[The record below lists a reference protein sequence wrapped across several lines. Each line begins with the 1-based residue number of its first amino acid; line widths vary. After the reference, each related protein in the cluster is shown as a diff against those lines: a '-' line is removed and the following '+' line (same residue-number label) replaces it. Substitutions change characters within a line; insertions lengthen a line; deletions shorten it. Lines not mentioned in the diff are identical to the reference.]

1 MSAPRIGNLVN
12 NAEAGMG
19 MPSMGTAPR
28 LNLLNANIERGIANA
43 ASRAALLNNIRR
55 GANLRHMYPEPSA
68 PPLNSTKL
76 KPYLN
81 TIKGLRNQIQNTTN
95 NARKRELT
103 NGIRNA
109 IVETRGVLRM
119 HRGNLVG
126 SFSDEDKSLLR
137 RIKSNVT
144 FRNIGNMQPNARN
157 NNNTRINI
165 TNSNNLPPYVGGKS
179 RRHRKSRKAS
189 RRRLTRRRR

>member
-28 LNLLNANIERGIANA
+28 LNALNANIERGIANA

-55 GANLRHMYPEPSA
+55 GMNLRHMYPEPSA

-126 SFSDEDKSLLR
+126 SFSDEDKRLLR
-137 RIKSNVT
+137 GIKSNVT
-144 FRNIGNMQPNARN
+144 FRNLNMQPNAR
-157 NNNTRINI
+157 NNTRINI
-165 TNSNNLPPYVGGKS
+165 TNSNNLPPNVGGKS
-179 RRHRKSRKAS
+179 RRHRKSRKVS
-189 RRRLTRRRR
+189 RRRMTRRR

>member
-12 NAEAGMG
+12 NAEIGMG
-19 MPSMGTAPR
+19 MPSMGTAPHIP
-28 LNLLNANIERGIANA
+28 NANANIEQGLTNA

-55 GANLRHMYPEPSA
+55 GMNLRIMFPDPSA

-81 TIKGLRNQIQNTTN
+81 TIKGLRNQIRNTTN
-95 NARKRELT
+95 NARKQELR

-109 IVETRGVLRM
+109 ILETRGVLRM

-126 SFSDEDKSLLR
+126 SFSDEDKHVLR
-137 RIKSNVT
+137 GIKSNVT
-144 FRNIGNMQPNARN
+144 FRNIGNMQPNAPN
-157 NNNTRINI
+157 NI
-165 TNSNNLPPYVGGKS
+165 TNSNNLPPNVGGKS

-189 RRRLTRRRR
+189 RRRMTRRRR